1 MASYPPSRSKYRFGS
16 KIYRSKHLLSELA
29 SSSWSPAHQISS
41 LPPFPRVDFMLIPID
56 WEQFQRQFDTIA
68 FHLPQVVG
76 YRWLNM
82 EHNSWMS
89 MCCECE
95 LPLYT
100 SSSPPDLFF
109 FSFPRLLH
117 IQAARL
123 TLTMGEVNSSIFN
136 LRRHLRETRS
146 RPWLTNSALR
156 RSPPSGLNGGEDAP
170 SLSESTTVTLVSDQ
184 PPSTAGKCDPEE
196 QRTDSTKEEQVQ
208 PCLSQA
214 KARASKIGGP
224 VGEGVLGKVKSTAI
238 APTVTEEKTLAS
250 RLPVRIRRFFTGRR
264 SASPQIRRSKT
275 PVAYAGMPTDKGV
288 GTSGLEGYM
297 MTVTFRPKGTAKPKQ
312 SRQKPERTRA
322 HRGRC
327 LHPSILKHRVEV
339 CAEAKLGVP
348 TDVGRGVKTDPAKSK
363 KVRFSSALTSR
374 ITIPRDQLSSKVHKC
389 CGRVE
394 CRRCPEDRPKHL
406 SGGAWLDAQAVL
418 GYDYLKH
425 SGGLF
430 GNERHELDTMGSVFS

>member
-1 MASYPPSRSKYRFGS
+1 
-16 KIYRSKHLLSELA
+16 
-29 SSSWSPAHQISS
+29 
-41 LPPFPRVDFMLIPID
+41 
-56 WEQFQRQFDTIA
+56 
-68 FHLPQVVG
+68 
-76 YRWLNM
+76 
-82 EHNSWMS
+82 
-89 MCCECE
+89 
-95 LPLYT
+95 
-100 SSSPPDLFF
+100 
-109 FSFPRLLH
+109 
-117 IQAARL
+117 
-123 TLTMGEVNSSIFN
+123 MGEVNSSIFN

-214 KARASKIGGP
+214 KARASKIP
-224 VGEGVLGKVKSTAI
+224 RWVGLKGVLSRICQPRPLAREGVLGKVKSTAI
-238 APTVTEEKTLAS
+238 SPTVTEEKTLAS

-275 PVAYAGMPTDKGV
+275 PVAYAGMSTDKGV

-312 SRQKPERTRA
+312 SRQKPERIRA

-348 TDVGRGVKTDPAKSK
+348 TDVGQGVKTDPAKSK